1 MQQPANLWVCALLAA
16 LPSLFLLSLSL
27 SLLFLSVFVLFVRG
41 IWIAVGAEQPSSRPR
56 GIAHQQQP
64 TFALL
69 RALTCSAPRD
79 VPHELGWS
87 EGATDRRP
95 DRTLLHSDGQANRS
109 LQG

>member
-1 MQQPANLWVCALLAA
+1 MQQPANLWVCALLA
-16 LPSLFLLSLSL
+16 LFLLAA
-27 SLLFLSVFVLFVRG
+27 VFVLFVRG
-41 IWIAVGAEQPSSRPR
+41 IWVAVGAEQPSSRPR

-69 RALTCSAPRD
+69 CTLTCFAPRD
-79 VPHELGWS
+79 VPHELGWP

>member
-16 LPSLFLLSLSL
+16 LLALSLAL
-27 SLLFLSVFVLFVRG
+27 SVFLSLFLSVFVRG
-41 IWIAVGAEQPSSRPR
+41 IWVAVGAEQPSSRPR

-69 RALTCSAPRD
+69 CTLTCSAPRD